1 MVLRIRRALIWRETM
16 RTRHSE
22 NTDADAQPP
31 ANDETV
37 PPAPEEATPSREKLL
52 EAELAEEKEKYLRLA
67 ADFDNFRK
75 RSARDAEA
83 RSTRAKESLACEILE
98 VVDNLERALAIEDD
112 RSLKEGLKQI
122 HKLTSRILENHDITP
137 IEALNS
143 PFDPRH
149 HEALAHVPSEAEE
162 GIIIDEITK
171 GYRMGENVIRC
182 SRVAVSCGNSTTEQH
197 SESSEE
203 ETEESVKSNQ

>member
-22 NTDADAQPP
+22 KTDADPQPP
-31 ANDETV
+31 GNDETV
-37 PPAPEEATPSREKLL
+37 APAPEEVTPSREDLL

-75 RSARDAEA
+75 RSARDAESRA
-83 RSTRAKESLACEILE
+83 TRAKEALACEVLE
-98 VVDNLERALAIEDD
+98 IVDNLERALAVEDE

-122 HKLTSRILENHDITP
+122 HKLTSRILENHGITP

-149 HEALAHVPSEAEE
+149 HEALAHVPSEADE
-162 GIIIDEITK
+162 GTVIDEITK

-182 SRVAVSCGNSTTEQH
+182 SRVAVSSGNGTTEQT
-197 SESSEE
+197 SESPEE
-203 ETEESVKSNQ
+203 ETDESEKSNQ

>member
-22 NTDADAQPP
+22 NTDDDSQPP
-31 ANDETV
+31 VTDETV
-37 PPAPEEATPSREKLL
+37 APAPEEVTPTREELL
-52 EAELAEEKEKYLRLA
+52 KAELAEEKDKYLRLS

-75 RSARDAEA
+75 RSARDAESRA
-83 RSTRAKESLACEILE
+83 TRAKEALACEILE
-98 VVDNLERALAIEDD
+98 VVDNLERALAVEDEG
-112 RSLKEGLKQI
+112 SLQEGLQQI
-122 HKLTSRILENHDITP
+122 HKLTSRILENHGITP

-162 GIIIDEITK
+162 GIVIDEITK

-182 SRVAVSCGNSTTEQH
+182 SRVAVSCGNGKTEQT

-203 ETEESVKSNQ
+203 EKKESEKSNQ

>member
-1 MVLRIRRALIWRETM
+1 M

-22 NTDADAQPP
+22 NTDEDSQPP
-31 ANDETV
+31 VTDETV
-37 PPAPEEATPSREKLL
+37 APAPEEVTPTHEELL
-52 EAELAEEKEKYLRLA
+52 KAELAEEKDKYLRLS

-75 RSARDAEA
+75 RSARDAESRA
-83 RSTRAKESLACEILE
+83 TRAKEALACEVLE
-98 VVDNLERALAIEDD
+98 VVDNLERALAVEDEG
-112 RSLKEGLKQI
+112 SLQEGLQQI
-122 HKLTSRILENHDITP
+122 HKLTSRILENHGITP

-149 HEALAHVPSEAEE
+149 HEALAHVPSEAKE
-162 GIIIDEITK
+162 GIVIDEITK

-182 SRVAVSCGNSTTEQH
+182 SRVAVSCGNGTTEQT

-203 ETEESVKSNQ
+203 KKEESEKSNQ